1 MTTNGPLTPIIL
13 NTEISGLQTTQRRVR
28 IEVSTSTK
36 GVHTYS
42 CTVEIL
48 DEHGVMLNITDDVLA
63 ESDRLVK
70 LLDARYPAVTT

>member
-1 MTTNGPLTPIIL
+1 MTT
-13 NTEISGLQTTQRRVR
+13 TTTRVR

-48 DEHGVMLNITDDVLA
+48 DEDGQMLNITDDVLA

-70 LLDARYPAVTT
+70 LLDARYPALTT